1 MAVSAPARPPSAVS
15 LSRSRSRP
23 LAQNFLPLKTITFFG
38 RRDPRYSSPARATA
52 NRKALAPVVPSSGA
66 MVAGG
71 CCPPPPPGPPP
82 RLAPP
87 AGYGLLDEARSEEHT
102 SELQSRRDLVCR
114 LLLEKKKKKT
124 NVALPIR
131 KKQKAER
138 RTT

>member
-1 MAVSAPARPPSAVS
+1 MAVSAPARAPSGVS
-15 LSRSRSRP
+15 LSCPRSRP

-52 NRKALAPVVPSSGA
+52 NRKAMAPVVPSSGA

-87 AGYGLLDEARSEEHT
+87 AGYGLLDEAGVSGGGEHLRVVPHVADCGDGLRRVFSPGLSRS
-102 SELQSRRDLVCR
+102 L
-114 LLLEKKKKKT
+114 
-124 NVALPIR
+124 A
-131 KKQKAER
+131 AEWR
-138 RTT
+138 A